1 MFTNAEDKMLDSGPT
16 WHGSAIF
23 WPENIDK
30 NISRL
35 PVICERFCGVKYTDK
50 ETNTNI
56 LAYTAY
62 LPTSGQDDKF
72 LDVLSQ
78 LSYDIRNNL
87 VENCCIL
94 IGLDSN
100 QSEKSSR
107 RRTDAMRQFNINFSL
122 KTILQN
128 DLPTFHHNNQTSASQ
143 IDHILFYI
151 PEESD
156 MKVTFHKHLCQLVSS
171 ENLSS
176 HDAIV
181 GRIDFPS
188 IETKNEEPDFSH
200 TYTPFTVSK
209 PVWSE
214 AGLDGYQNQSAQFLQ
229 NLVNQFDQPEFIPF
243 LSEMF
248 SKTFVMCA
256 ENNFEVKKPKKKSTK
271 PKKTYFSTEHK
282 NAYLSHERVCIEWR
296 KQGRPKDAT
305 HPAKQAKLQSQQNLQ
320 RIAREE
326 ESLKA
331 MQNHDDL
338 MSTFKDNIS
347 QVCNKLRKIRGGN
360 LKSVNIP

>member
-107 RRTDAMRQFNINFSL
+107 RRTDAMRQFNINFSF

-181 GRIDFPS
+181 GRIDFPPP
-188 IETKNEEPDFSH
+188 ETKMKNLTFLTH
-200 TYTPFTVSK
+200 THH
-209 PVWSE
+209 
-214 AGLDGYQNQSAQFLQ
+214 LLCL
-229 NLVNQFDQPEFIPF
+229 NLCGV
-243 LSEMF
+243 
-248 SKTFVMCA
+248 
-256 ENNFEVKKPKKKSTK
+256 
-271 PKKTYFSTEHK
+271 
-282 NAYLSHERVCIEWR
+282 R
-296 KQGRPKDAT
+296 
-305 HPAKQAKLQSQQNLQ
+305 
-320 RIAREE
+320 
-326 ESLKA
+326 
-331 MQNHDDL
+331 
-338 MSTFKDNIS
+338 
-347 QVCNKLRKIRGGN
+347 
-360 LKSVNIP
+360 